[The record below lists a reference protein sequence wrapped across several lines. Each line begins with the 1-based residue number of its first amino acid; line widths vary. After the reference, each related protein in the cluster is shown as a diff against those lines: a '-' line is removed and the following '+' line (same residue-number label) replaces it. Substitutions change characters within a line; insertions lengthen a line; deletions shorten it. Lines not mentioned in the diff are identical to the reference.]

1 MSEQPPEY
9 TPSKITCVVLAG
21 DNTSEK
27 ARGIFLEYLKRR
39 DLIGVGRWCIG
50 VTQGRTGTHILF
62 TDETAFFQHRVSEAI
77 PYHSDVYWSDHMG
90 GFIWDPSR
98 YGV

>member
-1 MSEQPPEY
+1 MSEQSPEY

-21 DNTSEK
+21 DNTPEK
-27 ARGIFLEYLKRR
+27 ARDIFLKYLKRR

-62 TDETAFFQHRVSEAI
+62 ADETDFFPASSI
-77 PYHSDVYWSDHMG
+77 
-90 GFIWDPSR
+90 
-98 YGV
+98 